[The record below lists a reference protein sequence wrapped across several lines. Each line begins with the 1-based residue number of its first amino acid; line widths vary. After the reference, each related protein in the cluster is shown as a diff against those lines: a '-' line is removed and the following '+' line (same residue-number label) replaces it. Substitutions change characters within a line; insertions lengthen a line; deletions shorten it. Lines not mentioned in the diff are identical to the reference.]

1 MDDNSFWFIIATYFV
16 IFFIVHLTQ
25 NIVLKIR
32 DRNRCYFIR
41 KQRSKWKHRL
51 VSAIISFA
59 LVSGIVVYVFRFNKE
74 STLFGNID
82 LNPGDIFV
90 SLSSILI
97 CSLAFIYG
105 NRRGERLTK
114 GLKPIIR
121 ENVFTSI
128 CNQPYRTLRQ
138 AYTFPS
144 YGRYPSDYEA
154 FKWREETREF
164 ASGKAM
170 WLSIYLLYILVLI
183 EVFIGINII
192 TGGLSLDVNG
202 AVEFAKLIGAMLT
215 VGFLLIS
222 LLMIMFHIPI
232 IWIIEFIVSILG
244 AGESKGVEWAKFV
257 IHSILFNASVV
268 GLFRLVA
275 NVQ

>member
-1 MDDNSFWFIIATYFV
+1 M
-16 IFFIVHLTQ
+16 
-25 NIVLKIR
+25 KIR

-128 CNQPYRTLRQ
+128 SNQPYRTLRQ

-170 WLSIYLLYILVLI
+170 WLSMYLLYILVLI

-215 VGFLLIS
+215 VGFLLFS

-232 IWIIEFIVSILG
+232 IWIIEFIGSILG

>member
-32 DRNRCYFIR
+32 DRNRYYFIR

-74 STLFGNID
+74 GTLFGNID
-82 LNPGDIFV
+82 LIPGDIFV

-128 CNQPYRTLRQ
+128 SNQPYRTLRQ

-154 FKWREETREF
+154 LKWREETREF

-170 WLSIYLLYILVLI
+170 WLSMYLLYILVLI
-183 EVFIGINII
+183 EVSIGINIF
-192 TGGLSLDVNG
+192 TGRLSLDVNG

-215 VGFLLIS
+215 VGFLLFS

-232 IWIIEFIVSILG
+232 IWIIEFIGRILG
-244 AGESKGVEWAKFV
+244 VGESKGVEWAKFI

-268 GLFRLVA
+268 GFFRLVA

>member
-1 MDDNSFWFIIATYFV
+1 MDDNSVGFIIATYFA
-16 IFFIVHLTQ
+16 IFLIVHLTQ
-25 NIVLKIR
+25 NLVLKFR
-32 DRNRCYFIR
+32 DRNRYYFIR

-59 LVSGIVVYVFRFNKE
+59 LTSGIVVYVFRFNTE
-74 STLFGNID
+74 GTLVGNVD
-82 LNPGDIFV
+82 LKPGDIFV

-121 ENVFTSI
+121 ENSFTSI
-128 CNQPYRTLRQ
+128 SNHPYRTLRQ
-138 AYTFPS
+138 AYKFPS

-154 FKWREETREF
+154 LKWREETRDF

-170 WLSIYLLYILVLI
+170 WLSMYLLYILVLI
-183 EVFIGINII
+183 EVFLGITIF
-192 TGGLSLDVNG
+192 TGGLSFNISG
-202 AVEFAKLIGAMLT
+202 ALELAKLIGAMLT
-215 VGFLLIS
+215 IGYLFFS

-232 IWIIEFIVSILG
+232 IWIIEFTGRILSV
-244 AGESKGVEWAKFV
+244 GESKGVEWAKFV
-257 IHSILFNASVV
+257 IHSILFNVSVV
-268 GLFRLVA
+268 GFFRLVV
-275 NVQ
+275 NLQ